1 MRPHITRL
9 IEQSLF
15 EIRNTQSLH
24 FPSDIPIVVERTR
37 DRAHG
42 DLASNI
48 AMLLAKHAGLKPR
61 DLARYIVEN
70 LPTSELVEKADIAGP
85 GFINFFLSERANH
98 RVIADIHVAGDQ
110 YGRSDAG
117 AGIRILV
124 EYVSTNPTGPLHV
137 GHGRGA
143 AYGAAVANLLETCGY
158 QVEREYYVNDAGR
171 QMDILALSVWLR
183 YLELCGPPCPF
194 PQKAYQG
201 DYIRAIAAG
210 LFEHY
215 QDRFSAARSRLPE
228 GIWQMDDLEDQLD
241 VLIDNVITHLGDTDY
256 RVIQRAAMDEILR
269 DIREE
274 LESMN
279 IRFDH
284 WFSETSLFE
293 SGKVDNCIS
302 KLEQTGELYLEDG
315 ATWFRSSRYGDEKDR
330 VVVRDNGQK
339 TYFASDIAYH
349 LDKYERGF
357 NRVINVWG
365 ADHHGYITRVKAALQ
380 ALGMDPDRLE
390 ILLVQFAVLYR
401 GSTKVQMSTRSGNY
415 VTLRDL
421 CDEVGKDAARFFYVT
436 RRSEQHLDF
445 DLELAKSQSSDNP
458 VYYIQY
464 AHARICSVLDQLQT
478 RRMEYLPERALE
490 NLSLLREPHE
500 LAIMRTLPRY
510 PEVVNDAAES
520 REPHQ
525 IAFYLRD
532 LATEFHGYYNSQQFL
547 IEDTCHREARIA
559 LIIAIRQVIRNG
571 LAILGVSAPEQM

>member
-1 MRPHITRL
+1 M
-9 IEQSLF
+9 
-15 EIRNTQSLH
+15 
-24 FPSDIPIVVERTR
+24 
-37 DRAHG
+37 
-42 DLASNI
+42 
-48 AMLLAKHAGLKPR
+48 
-61 DLARYIVEN
+61 
-70 LPTSELVEKADIAGP
+70 
-85 GFINFFLSERANH
+85 
-98 RVIADIHVAGDQ
+98 
-110 YGRSDAG
+110 
-117 AGIRILV
+117 
-124 EYVSTNPTGPLHV
+124 
-137 GHGRGA
+137 
-143 AYGAAVANLLETCGY
+143 
-158 QVEREYYVNDAGR
+158 
-171 QMDILALSVWLR
+171 
-183 YLELCGPPCPF
+183 
-194 PQKAYQG
+194 
-201 DYIRAIAAG
+201 
-210 LFEHY
+210 
-215 QDRFSAARSRLPE
+215 
-228 GIWQMDDLEDQLD
+228 
-241 VLIDNVITHLGDTDY
+241 
-256 RVIQRAAMDEILR
+256 
-269 DIREE
+269 
-274 LESMN
+274 
-279 IRFDH
+279 
-284 WFSETSLFE
+284 
-293 SGKVDNCIS
+293 
-302 KLEQTGELYLEDG
+302 
-315 ATWFRSSRYGDEKDR
+315 
-330 VVVRDNGQK
+330 VRDNGQK

-380 ALGMDPDRLE
+380 ALGQDPDRLE